1 MTQEEHKHELRELKK
16 HPHLYIQWQ
25 QSGKSIEDWLD
36 VGCIDMFSKIKLIA
50 LSVHN
55 SKDVEYIAK
64 HAMYRWG
71 DDDFPM
77 VRVAVAMHPLTP
89 MNTLELMAADDNSE
103 VISAII
109 CNCKTSKRIL
119 KKIVQK
125 NIPFWSKIA
134 KTRLTIR
141 SYYCDKCDYEKR
153 VYKPIFKN
161 RKQKRLYSVQY
172 DGTSI
177 FSSFLIRKKYSVV
190 IRQYDR

>member
-1 MTQEEHKHELRELKK
+1 M
-16 HPHLYIQWQ
+16 I
-25 QSGKSIEDWLD
+25 SG
-36 VGCIDMFSKIKLIA
+36 MFSKIKLIA

-109 CNCKTSKRIL
+109 SNCKTSKRIL

-141 SYYCDKCDYEKR
+141 R
-153 VYKPIFKN
+153 IIATNATTKN
-161 RKQKRLYSVQY
+161 AYINLFLKIGNKSDCIVFNTMAQV
-172 DGTSI
+172 
-177 FSSFLIRKKYSVV
+177 SFQVS
-190 IRQYDR
+190 